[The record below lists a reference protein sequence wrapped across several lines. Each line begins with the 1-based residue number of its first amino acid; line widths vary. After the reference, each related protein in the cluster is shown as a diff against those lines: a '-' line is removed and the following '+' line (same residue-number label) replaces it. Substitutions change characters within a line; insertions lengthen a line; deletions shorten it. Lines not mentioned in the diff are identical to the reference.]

1 VGFHFLAPLA
11 VEVFSPSPW
20 HGGWRVLV
28 QAGRILPAWAR
39 PVNGGWLAI
48 ARYY

>member
-1 VGFHFLAPLA
+1 VGFHFLDPLA
-11 VEVFSPSPW
+11 VEAFSPSPW

-28 QAGRILPAWAR
+28 KAGRILPAWVR
-39 PVNGGWLAI
+39 PEASGWLAI